1 MSCICDREM
10 NVNEFRMALQ
20 ITEGVM
26 QIAERG
32 LQNAKVLLQNAQGS
46 LQIATNLRE
55 RSKENKKKYIKKRKK
70 ER

>member
-1 MSCICDREM
+1 
-10 NVNEFRMALQ
+10 MALQ

-55 RSKENKKKYIKKRKK
+55 RSKENIKEIYKEKK